1 MGYTTNTIFGGFTDP
16 EASGTEP
23 PGTTLNAVNEL
34 SPFADQI
41 TINLINDNGALP
53 PYLSINNVTVSYTLA
68 GTPITNSELTDGG
81 NVTLNTSYVEPATNS
96 FSGLNITT
104 SFTSSSGNVYI
115 SGNISGAFV
124 DSYWKYKNLTNN
136 NVFVVN
142 SVLDIPDEDNGIF
155 VYKPSFMRYTN
166 VIFTVN
172 VEYDSA
178 NSTYEVR
185 KKIAN
190 DWESKRLQLIAQIA
204 KENTY
209 RINNYPK
216 QKNASSF

>member
-1 MGYTTNTIFGGFTDP
+1 MGYVVSSISGGFTDP

-23 PGTTLNAVNEL
+23 PGTLLNAVNEF

-53 PYLSINNVTVSYTLA
+53 PYLSINNVAVSYNLA
-68 GTPITNSELTDGG
+68 GTPITSTELTDGG
-81 NVTLNTSYVEPATNS
+81 NVILNTEYVEPATNS
-96 FSGLNITT
+96 ISGLNITT
-104 SFTSSSGNVYI
+104 TFNSASGNIYI

-124 DSYWKYKNLTNN
+124 DSYWKYKNLSNKTISIA
-136 NVFVVN
+136 N
-142 SVLDIPDEDNGIF
+142 SAQEIPDGDIGLF

-178 NSTYEVR
+178 NSTYEIR

-190 DWESKRLQLIAQIA
+190 DWNNQRLSLLAQIA
-204 KENTY
+204 RENAY
-209 RINNYPK
+209 RSNNYPT
-216 QKNASSF
+216 